1 MLQPFARRAALAVAF
16 FGTAAGAQEYS
27 PYLETTGRGA
37 FDLYTQA
44 VWCAG
49 VLEQTAAV
57 PEGMQS
63 TALSQTLDFARFM
76 LDTGDV
82 VDPDGTTLSP
92 DRLDPDLA
100 AAREGWQAV
109 RDMTPE
115 ATGPEALRCLRV
127 FGQAQ

>member
-1 MLQPFARRAALAVAF
+1 MLQPFSRLAALTVAF
-16 FGTAAGAQEYS
+16 LGTAAGAQDYS

-49 VLEQTAAV
+49 VLEQTAAA
-57 PEGMQS
+57 PAGMPA
-63 TALSQTLDFARFM
+63 TALSWTLDFAQFL

-82 VDPDGTTLSP
+82 VDPDGMTLSP

-100 AAREGWQAV
+100 AARERWQAV

-115 ATGPEALRCLRV
+115 AADAEALRCLRV